1 MKQHTSLEAKRL
13 DVLVLILLITM
24 AFFYNT
30 LVANT
35 YLGKALL
42 GGVVFIVPSIIYLGA
57 RQPKPWRKIF
67 IATLIFGGLFGFFF
81 EFIQEYTG
89 TYLVVSRVFPK
100 LFGILPPDNVLGHM
114 MVACLTFTF
123 YEHFVNRNST
133 ATINPRMSKV
143 AYASLGVVFAEISL
157 YIVHPSLLAFH
168 YSYAYLGLAAIVPI
182 AYLLLSKPEYTRDI
196 LMMIPFFFLL
206 YLAVEIIAVKYSW
219 WIYPG
224 YYYIGWV
231 TLFDQ
236 TFPFEE
242 LFFWMFFYAA
252 ALISYYKLTIDR
264 PVAK

>member
-1 MKQHTSLEAKRL
+1 MTRATSLDAKRL
-13 DVLVLILLITM
+13 DILVLVLLITA

-42 GGVVFIVPSIIYLGA
+42 GGIVFIVPSIVYLGI
-57 RQPKPWRKIF
+57 REQKPWRKIF

-81 EFIQEYTG
+81 EFIQEYSG
-89 TYLVVSRVFPK
+89 TYLVISRVFPK
-100 LFGILPPDNVLGHM
+100 LFGVLPPDNVLGHM
-114 MVACLTFTF
+114 MMACLTFTF
-123 YEHFVNRNST
+123 YEHFINRHST
-133 ATINPRMSKV
+133 PVVAPKITKV
-143 AYASLGVVFAEISL
+143 SYITLAVVAAEIVI
-157 YIVHPSLLAFH
+157 YFVRPSLLSFH
-168 YSYAYLGLAAIVPI
+168 YAYAYLGLLAIAPI
-182 AYLLLSKPEYTRDI
+182 AYLLLTKPHYARDI
-196 LMMIPFFFLL
+196 LLMIPFFFLL

-224 YYYIGWV
+224 HYYVGWV
-231 TLFDQ
+231 SLFDQ

-264 PVAK
+264 PATE